1 MVITDTLMQ
10 PKCNQNATKMQP
22 NATVTVFYTLTKIH
36 QPTPIGK
43 PIISRNDGPTERIS
57 AFVDSLLQ
65 PIAKSQNPYLN
76 TLYNF
81 IERTKLPENTLML
94 SFDVTS
100 LNTNIPQGGRGST
113 QYAEHTRTS
122 TGTTPPSRPS
132 PSEKF

>member
-1 MVITDTLMQ
+1 MVITDTLN
-10 PKCNQNATKMQP
+10 PP

-81 IERTKLPENTLML
+81 IERTKLPENTFML

-100 LNTNIPQGGRGST
+100 LNTNIPQGGGGINTVCRAYENFYGDN
-113 QYAEHTRTS
+113 
-122 TGTTPPSRPS
+122 TPIPTLSLR
-132 PSEKF
+132 EILRLIL